1 MSQTLSGSAMPLGLF
16 QIPEGKV
23 NMKKKKKKNK
33 YKLVI
38 N

>member
-33 YKLVI
+33 NKKI
-38 N
+38 KN